1 MKQILLSLFTFSTL
15 VGQAQTVNLSKGQLI
30 TITITSTQ
38 DMEMTG
44 MQIKNNSTSTS
55 LLQVNDAGKDN
66 FTASYKLDKLN
77 LNMEMM
83 GQQQSFDSEK
93 PEDKESEIGKSFAG
107 KIGKAVPVLINRN
120 TGEVI
125 VKDPEADTSSAAG
138 QENPLEGIMES
149 FGAAGDDATAGT
161 AFFVVPKDKKNGDS
175 WTDSSSTNKMK
186 EVKTYTLKSIDGG
199 IATIQLFSTMQGSS
213 SMETQGMQMDMS
225 LSAKTEGEIL
235 VDQKTSLVKKRSSVM
250 DLTGTLDMMGQSVPI
265 TSKAIVNITYN

>member
-1 MKQILLSLFTFSTL
+1 MKQILLSLL
-15 VGQAQTVNLSKGQLI
+15 VLSNLAGQAQKLSLTKGQLI

-55 LLQVNDAGKDN
+55 LLQINEAGKEN
-66 FTASYKLDKLN
+66 FTASYKLNKLN

-83 GQQQSFDSEK
+83 GQQQSFDSEN
-93 PEDKESEIGKSFAG
+93 PADKDSEIGKSFAG
-107 KIGKAVPVLINRN
+107 KIGKAVPVLINKN

-125 VKDPEADTSSAAG
+125 VKDPEADTSSVAG

-175 WTDSSSTNKMK
+175 WTDSSSNNKMK
-186 EVKTYTLKSIDGG
+186 EVKTYTLKSIEAG
-199 IATIQLFSTMQGSS
+199 IATVQLFSTMQGSS

-235 VDQKTSLVKKRSSVM
+235 VDPKTSLVKKRSSVM

>member
-1 MKQILLSLFTFSTL
+1 MKQILLSLFTFCTL
-15 VGQAQTVNLSKGQLI
+15 VSQAQTVNLSKGQLI

-66 FTASYKLDKLN
+66 FTASYKLNKLN

-93 PEDKESEIGKSFAG
+93 PEDKDSEMGKSLGG
-107 KIGKAVPVLINRN
+107 KIGKDVAILINKN

-125 VKDPEADTSSAAG
+125 VKDPEADTSSAGG

-161 AFFVVPKDKKNGDS
+161 AFFVLPKGKKNGDS

-186 EVKTYTLKSIDGG
+186 EVKTYTLKSMEAG

-213 SMETQGMQMDMS
+213 SIETQGMQMDMS

-235 VDQKTSLVKKRSSVM
+235 VDAKTSLVKKRSSVM